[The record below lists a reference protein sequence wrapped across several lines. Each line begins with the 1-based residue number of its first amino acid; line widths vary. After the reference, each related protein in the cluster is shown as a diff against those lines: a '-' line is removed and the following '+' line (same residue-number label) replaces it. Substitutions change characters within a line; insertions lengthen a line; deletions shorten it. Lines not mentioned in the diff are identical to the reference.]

1 MSDFD
6 SDPLTCN
13 SALFTAK
20 NSGKSNRIFVGKG
33 RGERIGRQNFKLAT
47 INAETYMLRH
57 KY

>member
-20 NSGKSNRIFVGKG
+20 KSGKSNRLLLEKGEERESVGKT
-33 RGERIGRQNFKLAT
+33 FKLAT
-47 INAETYMLRH
+47 VNAETYMLKH
-57 KY
+57 KC